1 MTAELIPITGV
12 RESIE
17 DLSGTVTEYSYITPT
32 EETMVDLTRLLFE
45 EHWRDIVVGPC
56 IEGAV
61 FEIRFAE
68 APKKVSVSDGYLTV
82 DLGPW
87 HFHLCIGPHK
97 GTQSAELAGK
107 RRVKKLALFEQ
118 KGSKCM
124 GGGSSYGV
132 RLWNGFNEQMTT
144 VFLPNP
150 KLSDEMDVLK
160 QPEWER
166 LQLWYELRNR
176 FLGEPIPES
185 FAPTPAQ
192 HRPAFIESPAAEP
205 LHA

>member
-1 MTAELIPITGV
+1 MTAELKPITGL

-32 EETMVDLTRLLFE
+32 EETMRELTRVLFE

-68 APKKVSVSDGYLTV
+68 APKIVSVFDGYLTV
-82 DLGPW
+82 DLGHW

-97 GTQSAELAGK
+97 GTKSVELASK
-107 RRVKKLALFEQ
+107 RRVAKLALFEM

-124 GGGSSYGV
+124 GGGNSYGL
-132 RLWNGFNEQMTT
+132 RMWNGFDEQMTT

-150 KLSDEMDVLK
+150 KLSDDMKVLK
-160 QPEWER
+160 QPAWER
-166 LQLWYELRNR
+166 LRLWYELRNQ
-176 FLGEPIPES
+176 FLGEPMPES
-185 FAPTPAQ
+185 FAPLAGGP
-192 HRPAFIESPAAEP
+192 IEQIENQ
-205 LHA
+205 LVHA